1 MFDLAQRPYLDT
13 NRAREKD
20 RYENTSEWGENPI
33 AGRKCA
39 LHDMNFLR
47 GGGMKWGEKP
57 TRWFLALARWKK
69 EPN

>member
-47 GGGMKWGEKP
+47 GGEWNEGKSP
-57 TRWFLALARWKK
+57 PADFL
-69 EPN
+69 P